1 MQVWQLMAG
10 DVVTLDA
17 RGMLD
22 IADDLMRL
30 KRIRHLP
37 VLEDGRLVGLV
48 TQRDLFLAGVSSVLS
63 FRRQSEREW
72 LGRIRVR
79 EVMTT
84 DLVTVPPETDIE
96 DAVALMIEHKIG
108 CLPVV
113 AAGKLV
119 GLLSETDCLR
129 YLQRILS
136 LADVKRRL
144 VEEETPL
151 EVS

>member
-10 DVVTLDA
+10 DGVTLDA

-37 VLEDGRLVGLV
+37 VLEDGSLVGLV
-48 TQRDLFLAGVSSVLS
+48 TQRDLFLAGVSSVLN
-63 FRRQSEREW
+63 FRRQSEKEW
-72 LGRIRVR
+72 LGGIRVR

-84 DLVTVPPETDIE
+84 NLVTVAPETDIE

-144 VEEETPL
+144 VEEELPL
-151 EVS
+151 EAS